1 MNLTFNDR
9 IRQILLLILILGMG
23 ILIMNQLYVFLPGL
37 LGGVTLYILTG
48 SLFKK
53 LVYDRKWKKGL
64 TALLFIVVFL
74 VLISIPIYLTI
85 ELLSPKINQ
94 IISNPEHIL
103 ESLKVFIAKVET
115 SSGIKILSEENAKS
129 ISKNISAF
137 VPTLLTSTINIITN
151 LIILL
156 FIYYYLLIDG
166 KEIEKNLDKFIP
178 LKPANINSL
187 AIETKSMIK
196 ANALGIPA
204 ICFVQ
209 GVFAAIGFW
218 IFGVQDWGMWGFFT
232 GLFAFFPFIGT
243 MAIWV
248 PIVISIFISGDNSTA
263 IGLTLYSLI
272 ITGNVDYLTR
282 LLLMKKLVNV
292 HPMITIFGVI
302 VGLGLFGFMGIIF
315 GPLLL
320 SYLIVFVKIYINEF
334 TEMR

>member
-1 MNLTFNDR
+1 
-9 IRQILLLILILGMG
+9 
-23 ILIMNQLYVFLPGL
+23 
-37 LGGVTLYILTG
+37 
-48 SLFKK
+48 
-53 LVYDRKWKKGL
+53 
-64 TALLFIVVFL
+64 
-74 VLISIPIYLTI
+74 
-85 ELLSPKINQ
+85 
-94 IISNPEHIL
+94 
-103 ESLKVFIAKVET
+103 
-115 SSGIKILSEENAKS
+115 
-129 ISKNISAF
+129 
-137 VPTLLTSTINIITN
+137 
-151 LIILL
+151 
-156 FIYYYLLIDG
+156 LIDG

-178 LKPANINSL
+178 LKPANITSL

-218 IFGVQDWGMWGFFT
+218 IFGVEDWGMWGFFT

-248 PIVISIFISGDNSTA
+248 PIVISIFISGDSSTG

-320 SYLIVFVKIYINEF
+320 SYLIVLVKIYINEF